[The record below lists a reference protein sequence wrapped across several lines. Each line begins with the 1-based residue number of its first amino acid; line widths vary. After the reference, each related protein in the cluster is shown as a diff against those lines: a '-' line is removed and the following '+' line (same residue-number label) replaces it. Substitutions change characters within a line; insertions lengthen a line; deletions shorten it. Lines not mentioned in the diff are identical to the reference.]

1 MNFADEYAALTNA
14 MLTEKG
20 AFLRIRKNVNQ
31 IINGLYFEGYHM
43 TIKKLITQW
52 PSINKNV
59 RCKKKKKKQK
69 LTLEIL

>member
-52 PSINKNV
+52 PSINKNF
-59 RCKKKKKKQK
+59 RWEKKNQK